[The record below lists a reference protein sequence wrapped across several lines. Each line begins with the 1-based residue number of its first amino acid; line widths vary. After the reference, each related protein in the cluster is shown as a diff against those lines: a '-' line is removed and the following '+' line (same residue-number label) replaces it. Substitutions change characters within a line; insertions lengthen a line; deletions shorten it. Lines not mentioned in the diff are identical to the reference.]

1 MSVTG
6 LATPS
11 SEAGLPPDAVIF
23 GSTLQMEAIRD
34 NLLKIAETN
43 IPVLIEGES
52 GTGKEI
58 IAKFIHQRSHWAP
71 GPFVKVS
78 CPSASGTL
86 VQSELFGY
94 GEATSA
100 GTIGAIPGRA
110 EMADCGTL
118 FLDEISELDVSL
130 QSKLLELLQDGQFCP
145 VNARDGKRI
154 DIRVVCATNRVLD
167 REVAA
172 GRFRQDLYYRI
183 TGVVLRLPAL
193 RQRVADIPQI
203 ADYLIRVY
211 SQRYQRNAG
220 PLSPGTRALLQAHQW
235 PGNIRELENLCKRY
249 VIFGTEDVI
258 TSEMIT
264 RTSQRA
270 EPNFV
275 EGKSISLKQVTRNA
289 TKNLENKIIL
299 SALQATKWNR
309 KQAARNLK
317 ISYRALL
324 YKMKKAGL
332 DGNNHASNGSGQNL
346 IDLDPQR

>member
-1 MSVTG
+1 
-6 LATPS
+6 
-11 SEAGLPPDAVIF
+11 
-23 GSTLQMEAIRD
+23 MEAIRD

-58 IAKFIHQRSHWAP
+58 IAKFIHLRSHWAP

-86 VQSELFGY
+86 VQNELFGY
-94 GEATSA
+94 GEGASA
-100 GTIGAIPGRA
+100 GATGSGARRD
-110 EMADCGTL
+110 EMGDCGTL

-130 QSKLLELLQDGQFCP
+130 QSKLLELLQDGQFYP
-145 VNARDGKRI
+145 ADARGERKV
-154 DIRVVCATNRVLD
+154 DIRVVCATNRALD

-211 SQRYQRNAG
+211 SQRYQRNVG

-249 VIFGTEDVI
+249 VVFGTEDVI
-258 TSEMIT
+258 TGEMIA
-264 RTSQRA
+264 RTSERA
-270 EPNFV
+270 QPNFAG
-275 EGKSISLKQVTRNA
+275 GKSISLKQVTKNA

-332 DGNNHASNGSGQNL
+332 DGNDHASNGSRPDF
-346 IDLDPQR
+346 IDLDPHR